1 MKLSQVP
8 LGKKENISVL
18 FCDMFNYTAICEEY
32 SLEFVAELLDNYY
45 KAMATAILGADGVL
59 GSFVGDAII
68 GYFGLTDQNNDA
80 SNAINAALSIIQKS
94 DEFNLPNGQPV
105 LNGIGID
112 RGELI
117 IAQVGPVH
125 EVVDHIVIGRSINT
139 ASRLE
144 KLTRYSCHRMLI
156 SDTVYEHAK
165 TEQQEKFVE
174 IGNRYIRGIEDSM
187 IIYGEQLEY

>member
-1 MKLSQVP
+1 MKLQQVP
-8 LGKKENISVL
+8 LGKKEHITVL

-32 SLEFVAELLDNYY
+32 SLEFVADLLDNYY
-45 KAMATAILGADGVL
+45 KAMATAILDTQGVL
-59 GSFVGDAII
+59 GSFVGDAVI
-68 GYFGLTDQNNDA
+68 GYFGFNGQKA
-80 SNAINAALSIIQKS
+80 GAERAVRAAFSIIQRS

-112 RGELI
+112 CGDLI
-117 IAQVGPVH
+117 VAQVGPVH
-125 EVVDHIVIGRSINT
+125 EVGEHIVIGGPINT

-156 SDTVYEHAK
+156 SDTVYKDA
-165 TEQQEKFVE
+165 TDEQQKKFVA
-174 IGNRYIRGIEDSM
+174 IGNRYVRGIEDSM